1 MRLKPHITTTGV
13 ILALGMT
20 AAPAAAGDAAAT
32 RPAVRSNPDQ
42 QPLTAQ
48 QRPVQ
53 ALRASRIASTV
64 PRAETCSRAPPPST
78 TSTGPRPKAIDNDDY
93 GTPNTPPTI
102 IKVTTPREFAWGDAG
117 IGAAGAIGLSMLT
130 LGLALVVSQRRTRP
144 AKQPTATTTDR

>member
-1 MRLKPHITTTGV
+1 MRLKPHITITGV

-20 AAPAAAGDAAAT
+20 AATAAAGNAAAT
-32 RPAVRSNPDQ
+32 RPAVRYNPDQ

-53 ALRASRIASTV
+53 ALRASRPASTA

-78 TSTGPRPKAIDNDDY
+78 TSTGPRPEAIDNGDY

-102 IKVTTPREFAWGDAG
+102 IRVTTPRGFAWGDAG
-117 IGAAGAIGLSMLT
+117 IAAAGAIGLSMLI
-130 LGLALVVSQRRTRP
+130 LGLVLVVSQRRTRP
-144 AKQPTATTTDR
+144 QGANRNHN